1 MKRFVRF
8 MLSGITALSS
18 LLLAAAL
25 CTGSVA
31 QTTTRK
37 PPTAA
42 QAAVKNQKPSKKGV
56 RRGTSNSTRWQAAIK
71 NADRHAARVRAERKG
86 VQ

>member
-8 MLSGITALSS
+8 MVSGITVLLS

-42 QAAVKNQKPSKKGV
+42 QAALKNHKPTKKGV
-56 RRGTSNSTRWQAAIK
+56 KRGTTNSTRWQVAIK
-71 NADRHAARVRAERKG
+71 NADRQAARVRAERKE
-86 VQ
+86 VK